1 MEYIE
6 KILGIDLGTTNSL
19 ISILENS
26 TPIIIPNSEGTKLT
40 PSIVAYSLNQRV
52 FIGNLAKRQSI
63 INAKN
68 TFYSI
73 KRFIGCKFKEIENE
87 IKNVSYKVEED
98 EKGNIKFYCPILK
111 KHLRAEEISASILES
126 LIDNANKFL
135 KQKIKKAVITVPAYF
150 NDSQRQATKDAGTL
164 AGINVVRILNEPT
177 AAALAYGLKIKKN
190 EIILIFDLGGGTFDV
205 SILEVGNEVFEV
217 LATSGDSYLGGNDF
231 DRVIVNYI
239 IEDFFKKEG
248 INLLKEKQSLQRI
261 IEASE
266 KAKIELSSLQLINI
280 NIPFIF
286 LSKNI
291 NIKLTRSKFEELS
304 ISLLERC
311 KIPVIN
317 ALKDANLSKK
327 EINQII
333 LVGGSTRIP
342 AVKNLLK
349 NLLNRELTQTVNPDE
364 VVAMGAAIQAGII
377 AGEIKNFILL
387 DVTSLSLGVEISGGV
402 MSVIIPRNSSIPIK
416 KTEIFSTCFDNQK
429 EVEIHILQGDKF
441 FVNENKSLGL
451 FVLNNIPLALK
462 GIINIFITFT
472 LNVNGL
478 LSVTAKEQTLGIEQS
493 INIESIIESAYNIKN
508 R

>member
-1 MEYIE
+1 M
-6 KILGIDLGTTNSL
+6 
-19 ISILENS
+19 
-26 TPIIIPNSEGTKLT
+26 
-40 PSIVAYSLNQRV
+40 
-52 FIGNLAKRQSI
+52 
-63 INAKN
+63 
-68 TFYSI
+68 
-73 KRFIGCKFKEIENE
+73 
-87 IKNVSYKVEED
+87 
-98 EKGNIKFYCPILK
+98 
-111 KHLRAEEISASILES
+111 RAEEISASILES

-217 LATSGDSYLGGNDF
+217 LATSGDSYLGGDDF

-248 INLLKEKQSLQRI
+248 INLSKEKQSLQRI

-286 LSKNI
+286 FDKKMKISKNI

-333 LVGGSTRIP
+333 LVGGSTHIP

-349 NLLNRELTQTVNPDE
+349 NLLNKELTQTINPDE

-387 DVTSLSLGVEISGGV
+387 DVTSLSLGVEIIGGV

-451 FVLNNIPLALK
+451 FVLNNIPLAVK

-478 LSVTAKEQTLGIEQS
+478 LSVTAKEQILGIEQS
-493 INIESIIESAYNIKN
+493 INIKN
-508 R
+508 T